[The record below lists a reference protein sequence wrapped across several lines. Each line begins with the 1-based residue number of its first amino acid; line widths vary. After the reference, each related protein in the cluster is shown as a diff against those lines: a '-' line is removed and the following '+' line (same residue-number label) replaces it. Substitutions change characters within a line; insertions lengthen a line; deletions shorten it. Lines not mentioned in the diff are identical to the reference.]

1 MEEVK
6 YKECDNKKFVADKDK
21 IKIKGSVEV
30 LAVYDDVA
38 EKNIKTNGDVIRSM
52 SDEQLAYLFASIA
65 MPDEDMMIICG
76 KDFFAEDEILGWLEE
91 NAERVAG
98 CMGADSVAVLEER
111 EKESDILEGQM
122 EISDYPGIVPEE
134 VAVNE

>member
-1 MEEVK
+1 MERLTTRH
-6 YKECDNKKFVADKDK
+6 CGVAVIKDK
-21 IKIKGSVEV
+21 SKLKEAMEK
-30 LAVYDDVA
+30 LAVYEETE

-52 SDEQLAYLFASIA
+52 SDEQLAYLFASIE

-76 KDFFAEDEILGWLEE
+76 KDFFAEDEILSWLKG
-91 NAERVAG
+91 NAERAVG